1 MVTTKKTTAAKAAI
15 GATGTKAARPAAVRS
30 TKLVP
35 ASPES
40 TGNTAKKRK
49 RLAKAFP
56 RPLDK
61 KLRKQ
66 LVVREKFSIPALEY
80 EQLLELKTR
89 LAGLG
94 VTVKKSEIV
103 RAGLAQI
110 SELDDDAL
118 KLLLATLP
126 ATI

>member
-1 MVTTKKTTAAKAAI
+1 MVTTKKTTAARAVT
-15 GATGTKAARPAAVRS
+15 GATGTKATHPGAVR
-30 TKLVP
+30 TAKLVP

-40 TGNTAKKRK
+40 TGNAAKTRK

-66 LVVREKFSIPALEY
+66 LVVREKYSIPALEY
-80 EQLLELKTR
+80 DQLLELKTR

-103 RAGLAQI
+103 RAGLVQL
-110 SELDDDAL
+110 SVLDDEAL
-118 KLLLATLP
+118 KALIAKLP
-126 ATI
+126 AAI

>member
-1 MVTTKKTTAAKAAI
+1 MVTTKKTTAAKAAT

>member
-1 MVTTKKTTAAKAAI
+1 MVTTKKATAAKGEVGTT
-15 GATGTKAARPAAVRS
+15 GARVARPAEARG
-30 TKLVP
+30 KRLVP

-89 LAGLG
+89 LAGLD
-94 VTVKKSEIV
+94 VTVKKSDIV
-103 RAGLAQI
+103 RAGLAQL
-110 SELDDDAL
+110 SLLDDEAL
-118 KLLLATLP
+118 KALIEKLP
-126 ATI
+126 AAI

>member
-1 MVTTKKTTAAKAAI
+1 MVTTKKTTAAKAAT

-80 EQLLELKTR
+80 EQLLEVRTR

-94 VTVKKSEIV
+94 MTVKKSEIV
-103 RAGLAQI
+103 RAGLVQLAA
-110 SELDDDAL
+110 LDDEAL
-118 KLLLATLP
+118 KALLERLP
-126 ATI
+126 AAI

>member
-1 MVTTKKTTAAKAAI
+1 MVTTKKSTAASRAHEAHP
-15 GATGTKAARPAAVRS
+15 GNSGSV
-30 TKLVP
+30 KLVP

-40 TGNTAKKRK
+40 SVNAAKKRK
-49 RLAKAFP
+49 RLAKVFP
-56 RPLDK
+56 RPLEK
-61 KLRKQ
+61 KLRQKS
-66 LVVREKFSIPALEY
+66 VVREKFAIPALEY
-80 EQLLELKTR
+80 DQLLELKAR

-118 KLLLATLP
+118 KLLLAKLP

>member
-1 MVTTKKTTAAKAAI
+1 MATTKATTSTGIKAKS
-15 GATGTKAARPAAVRS
+15 PAE
-30 TKLVP
+30 TPGKKLVP
-35 ASPES
+35 AAPERA
-40 TGNTAKKRK
+40 NVAKKRK

-80 EQLLELKTR
+80 EQLLEVRTR

-94 VTVKKSEIV
+94 MTVKKSEIV
-103 RAGLAQI
+103 RAGLVQLAA
-110 SELDDDAL
+110 LDDEAL
-118 KLLLATLP
+118 KGLLEKLP
-126 ATI
+126 AAI

>member
-1 MVTTKKTTAAKAAI
+1 MATTKKPTSTPRAQAPRPGNSG
-15 GATGTKAARPAAVRS
+15 GA
-30 TKLVP
+30 KLVP

-40 TGNTAKKRK
+40 TGNAAKKRK

-66 LVVREKFSIPALEY
+66 LVVREKYSIPALEY
-80 EQLLELKTR
+80 DQLLELRTR

-103 RAGLAQI
+103 RAGLVQL
-110 SELDDDAL
+110 SVLDDEAL
-118 KLLLATLP
+118 KALLEKLP
-126 ATI
+126 VAN

>member
-103 RAGLAQI
+103 RAGLAQM
-110 SELDDDAL
+110 SELDDEAL